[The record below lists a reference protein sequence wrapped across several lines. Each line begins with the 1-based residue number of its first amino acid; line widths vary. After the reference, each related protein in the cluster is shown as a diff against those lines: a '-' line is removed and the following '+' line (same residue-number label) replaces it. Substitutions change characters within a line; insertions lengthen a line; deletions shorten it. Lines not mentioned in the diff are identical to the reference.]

1 MNRTTDNRKRNGE
14 EATSQCHRVGGWM
27 WMDGN
32 DSVGNHQRQ
41 LQKLHRRTKTTTNT
55 NKKPTPTTVR
65 TATAIA
71 TASPTIRQKKT
82 HKKAPF
88 QTKIGSFPRQWA
100 KMLKQVRTR
109 RALCSRQFR
118 QINIFQPLLSFF
130 SRFSLWALGT
140 QHSST
145 SSYFP
150 LLSLFLSLFLS
161 LANANVCFM
170 CMRMNRCACLV
181 CLTAKL

>member
-41 LQKLHRRTKTTTNT
+41 LQKLQRRTKTTTNT

-130 SRFSLWALGT
+130 FS
-140 QHSST
+140 
-145 SSYFP
+145 
-150 LLSLFLSLFLS
+150 LLSLGARHSTLFCLFVFPTSIYRCFYRSLTLMCV
-161 LANANVCFM
+161 LCVCEWVGV
-170 CMRMNRCACLV
+170 RV
-181 CLTAKL
+181 